1 MLAGPMGR
9 VSISS
14 DARESLDELPS
25 IDSGVVVL
33 SSKKDEGSD
42 EMMVLCDHSED
53 DDHHRV
59 SPLLSDSRL

>member
-1 MLAGPMGR
+1 MAGPMGR

-42 EMMVLCDHSED
+42 EMRVLCDHSED
-53 DDHHRV
+53 DDHPRV
-59 SPLLSDSRL
+59 SSPLSESPL